1 VDPPGLFAW
10 RIFFAGGN
18 IAAMNLRSR
27 VVFLAVTFAGCGFAL
42 PALAQ
47 TSSQDAIGQFSD
59 QGQRALAE
67 GRYSDAEKA
76 FEQLRELEPDVAEVH
91 ANLGAIYFQERKFQQ
106 AVGALQEALKLK
118 PGLSKTKTLL
128 AISLSETGRYE
139 EAAAGLEKGFANS
152 SDTATRRM
160 CGLQLERVYSGL
172 QRDADAVAVALQLN
186 RLYPDDAEV
195 LYHSGRIFGNY
206 AYLSVKR
213 LGEVAPTSIWTHL
226 ASGEALESQ
235 GSNDVAISEYHQA
248 LALDPYH
255 PGVHYRLGRVLLARA
270 TSGASPDDIS
280 AALKEFSSE
289 LEIDPANASAAYEL
303 GEAAHKS
310 GEMVEA
316 ERYFRMA
323 LRHYPDFEQ
332 ANLGLAAILMTEG
345 KPELAKALIQKA
357 IAADPGNDVAW
368 YRLAQVERTLGDKP
382 AQQKASAEF
391 LRLRERANEID
402 SSRRIYGQTDV
413 TKQKVDGPAEP

>member
-76 FEQLRELEPDVAEVH
+76 FEKLRELEPHVAEVH

-128 AISLSETGRYE
+128 AISLSETGRYQ
-139 EAAAGLEKGFANS
+139 EAAAGLEKGFADS

-186 RLYPDDAEV
+186 RLYPNDAEV

-206 AYLSVKR
+206 AYLSAKR
-213 LGEVAPTSIWTHL
+213 LGEVAPTSIWTRL

-235 GSNDVAISEYHQA
+235 GSYDGAIREYRQV
-248 LALDPYH
+248 LALDPH
-255 PGVHYRLGRVLLARA
+255 RPGIHYRVGRVLLARA
-270 TSGASPDDIS
+270 KAAGSVDDTP
-280 AALKEFSSE
+280 AALKEFSTE
-289 LEIDPANASAAYEL
+289 LELDPTNANAAYEL
-303 GEAAHKS
+303 GEAAHTS
-310 GEMVEA
+310 GNMAEA
-316 ERYFRMA
+316 ERHFRQA
-323 LRHYPDFEQ
+323 LKYYPDFEQ
-332 ANLGLAAILMTEG
+332 ANLGLAATLMNQG
-345 KPELAKALIQKA
+345 KPELARALIQKA
-357 IAADPGNDVAW
+357 IEVDPEDEVAW
-368 YRLAQVERTLGDKP
+368 FRLSQVDRTLGNKIG
-382 AQQKASAEF
+382 QQKASAEF
-391 LRLRERANEID
+391 LRLRQKSNEID
-402 SSRRIYGQTDV
+402 ASKGMYGQTDV
-413 TKQKVDGPAEP
+413 TKQKVDGPPEP